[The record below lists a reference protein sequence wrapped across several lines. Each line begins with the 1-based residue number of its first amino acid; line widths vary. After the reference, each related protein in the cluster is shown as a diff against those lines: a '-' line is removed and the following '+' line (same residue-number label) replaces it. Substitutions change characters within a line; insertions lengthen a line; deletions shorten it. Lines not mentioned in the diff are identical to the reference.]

1 MLEVVMKRLLAV
13 VAAVGGIGALILLPA
28 SGGAQASGATT
39 LTFFEP
45 DSGGTFKVVD
55 NAPKS
60 PSPNPQSRRF
70 RFSVGDEVVFSA
82 RLFDRQGG
90 TRQGTLY
97 VDGKVIKGTTFAN
110 ASLIASG
117 VYVLNDGSQIDVHG
131 AFRFSATA
139 NVAIIGGSGR
149 YAGARGSLKSTNS
162 DTSTT
167 DTLTLLP

>member
-1 MLEVVMKRLLAV
+1 MKRLLAV
-13 VAAVGGIGALILLPA
+13 VVAAGGIGALILLPA
-28 SGGAQASGATT
+28 SGGAQVAGATT

-45 DSGGTFKVVD
+45 DSGSTFRLID

-60 PSPNPQSRRF
+60 PAANPESRRF
-70 RFSVGDEVVFSA
+70 RFSVGDEVVFSN

-97 VDGKVIKGTTFAN
+97 VDGKVVKGTTFAN
-110 ASLIASG
+110 ASLIASA

-131 AFRFSATA
+131 VFRFSAEA
-139 NVAIIGGSGR
+139 NVAIVGGSGR
-149 YAGARGSLKSTNS
+149 YAGARGTLKSTSNN
-162 DTSTT
+162 TSST

>member
-1 MLEVVMKRLLAV
+1 MKRLLAV
-13 VAAVGGIGALILLPA
+13 VAAVGGLGALIMVPA
-28 SGGAQASGATT
+28 SGDAQAPGATT
-39 LTFFEP
+39 VTFFEP
-45 DSGGTFKVVD
+45 DSGGTFKLID

-60 PSPNPQSRRF
+60 RSANPQSRRF
-70 RFSVGDEVVFSA
+70 RFSVGDEVIFSA
-82 RLFDRQGG
+82 RLFDRPGG

-131 AFRFSATA
+131 VFRFSATA
-139 NVAIIGGSGR
+139 NVAVIGGSGR
-149 YAGARGSLKSTNS
+149 FAGARGSLTSTNS
-162 DTSTT
+162 NTGST